1 MVWLCVDSNGAEVVF
16 NNEISGKP
24 ARLHFGEFDQYYG
37 MWGNGSDMV
46 ELPKG
51 SIKRLI
57 GRELTW
63 EDDPVE
69 FTEVVG

>member
-1 MVWLCVDSNGAEVVF
+1 MAWLCVDSNGAEVVF

-24 ARLHFGEFDQYYG
+24 VRLHFREFDQYYG
-37 MWGNGSDMV
+37 MWSNYYDRV

-63 EDDPVE
+63 DDEPIE
-69 FTEVVG
+69 FTKVEV

>member
-1 MVWLCVDSNGAEVVF
+1 MAWLAVDCTKV
-16 NNEISGKP
+16 EIISRMKP
-24 ARLHFGEFDQYYG
+24 LRWDERIYYVP
-37 MWGNGSDMV
+37 SDYITMP
-46 ELPKG
+46 EG

-69 FTEVVG
+69 FVEVVE